1 MFVAVL
7 TALLA
12 FSVAIFFAARI
23 VREKTA
29 EQKRV
34 DEEEKKAKPD

>member
-12 FSVAIFFAARI
+12 FSVAIFIVSRI

-29 EQKRV
+29 EQERV